1 MNSTLQLT
9 HRKLLMTATFVA
21 LGVAGRAVHA
31 TEPSAASG
39 LYVNIGLAGLFFD
52 TDASIKA
59 AGSHLPGSNLNAS
72 NNLTLG
78 IGIGYFVTPE
88 VSLLAILGVPPTT
101 TLTGQGTLSGLT
113 LGKVTY
119 GPSMLVANYHF
130 RQFGAVQPF
139 LGAGMTYTIVFGT
152 KDNAISNLRVS
163 NSLGAA
169 IRAGVDVMFSDQ
181 WGAFLSVSK
190 VFVSTNASGN
200 AANLGGI
207 PVSARVTFN
216 PLVLF
221 SGITYRF

>member
-130 RQFGAVQPF
+130 RQFGEFQPF
-139 LGAGMTYTIVFGT
+139 LGAGMTYTVVFGT
-152 KDNAISNLRVS
+152 KDDAIANLRVS
-163 NSLGAA
+163 NSIGAV
-169 IRAGVDVMFSDQ
+169 IRAGFDVMFSDQ

>member
-1 MNSTLQLT
+1 MHNISQLT
-9 HRKLLMTATFVA
+9 YRKLLMTTMFVA
-21 LGVAGRAVHA
+21 LGMAPRAVHA
-31 TEPSAASG
+31 TESGSG
-39 LYVNIGLAGLFFD
+39 LYIDIGLAGLFFD

-59 AGSHLPGSNLNAS
+59 AGSHLPGANLSAS
-72 NNLTLG
+72 NNFTLG

-139 LGAGMTYTIVFGT
+139 LGAGITYTVVFGT

-169 IRAGVDVMFSDQ
+169 IRAGADVMFSDR

-190 VFVSTNASGN
+190 VFVSTNASGS
-200 AANLGGI
+200 AATLGGA
-207 PVSARVTFN
+207 PVSAHVDFS

>member
-1 MNSTLQLT
+1 MSGIVSSM
-9 HRKLLMTATFVA
+9 HRKLLMTITFVV
-21 LGVAGRAVHA
+21 LGMAGKAVQA
-31 TEPSAASG
+31 AEPSAATG
-39 LYVNIGLAGLFFD
+39 LYVNVGLAGLFFD

-59 AGSHLPGSNLNAS
+59 AGRHLPGSNLRAS

-78 IGIGYFVTPE
+78 LGIGYFITPD
-88 VSLLAILGVPPTT
+88 VSLLAVLGVPPTT

-130 RQFGAVQPF
+130 RQFGVFQPF
-139 LGAGMTYTIVFGT
+139 LGAGITYTVVFGT
-152 KDNAISNLRVS
+152 KDDAIANLRVS
-163 NSLGAA
+163 NSIGAV
-169 IRAGVDVMFSDQ
+169 IRAGFDVMFSDQ

-190 VFVSTNASGN
+190 VFVSTNTSGN
-200 AANLGGI
+200 AASLGGA
-207 PVSARVTFN
+207 PVSAHVSFD